1 MLSKLSTRTML
12 IAALVVA
19 IASVSAVAVATAH
32 KSHASANHHKHYGAA
47 GWVTGND
54 GSTLTLRDGRARAH
68 KFDENSNTK
77 FVYQNGAAATSADAK
92 PGVVVSVRATKPA
105 TTGGNPVAKRVV
117 IHVARLAGL
126 VQSNTAGVITISDTQ
141 GFTRSI
147 STSGATCRQGGST
160 VACSS
165 IVQNSVVVAKGK
177 VDADGTTLD
186 ATRVTAR
193 APS

>member
-1 MLSKLSTRTML
+1 MLSKLSRRTML

-117 IHVARLAGL
+117 IHVARLAGGQKPGEARGRSGL
-126 VQSNTAGVITISDTQ
+126 HCEERVRPGGLHADHPRPGGVNPI
-141 GFTRSI
+141 
-147 STSGATCRQGGST
+147 
-160 VACSS
+160 
-165 IVQNSVVVAKGK
+165 
-177 VDADGTTLD
+177 
-186 ATRVTAR
+186 
-193 APS
+193 P